1 MHDQPR
7 PAIVAALV
15 EAIDSRAPDQTDWMI
30 RALVR
35 GAWPGGH
42 ADRSDP
48 MAVHWVRRW
57 GPARMQQGYMGDCSC
72 MQGRCAVCN

>member
-7 PAIVAALV
+7 PALVAALV
-15 EAIDSRAPDQTDWMI
+15 EAIDARAGHETDRFA
-30 RALVR
+30 RALLS

-48 MAVHWVRRW
+48 MATEWVRRW
-57 GPARMQQGYMGDCSC
+57 GPARMRRSYMDDCSC
-72 MQGRCAVCN
+72 VHGRCAVCN